1 MGIQRK
7 KKKQKI
13 QIPIA
18 AGVILLA
25 TAGLVYGLWRQ
36 SQPDQVVQAGKSS
49 QEQGSREQTVTYEG
63 KEYQYNEHLS
73 NFLFLGIDTR
83 EKAETETG
91 QADAGQADAIFLLSW
106 DRVEGTASL
115 LSIPRDTLTDIQV
128 FDQEGNSLGKSRDH
142 ISLAYAY
149 GDGGT
154 ESCRLME
161 EAVSDLLY
169 GIPIQGYCSI
179 SMDGIPALTDAVGG
193 VDVVLPDDS
202 LVEVNPAW
210 SQGQEVHLDG
220 TNAETFVRY
229 RDIQKEQS
237 ALSRLKRQQEF
248 LRAYGEKAVQAY
260 EADASFLTELYDS
273 LEEYMTTN
281 IGNDW
286 YAKILSA
293 LYQEGTIDSRTIPG
307 EGVQEA
313 GFDAYRTD
321 DSALYEMVL
330 EVFYEVKE

>member
-1 MGIQRK
+1 MGTQ
-7 KKKQKI
+7 KKQKI
-13 QIPIA
+13 QISIV
-18 AGVILLA
+18 AGIILLV
-25 TAGLVYGLWRQ
+25 TAGLGYGLWRQ
-36 SQPDQVVQAGKSS
+36 NRTDQAVQAGRISD
-49 QEQGSREQTVTYEG
+49 EQDSGDQTIIYEG

-73 NFLFLGIDTR
+73 NFLFLGVDTR
-83 EKAETETG
+83 EKAETKTG

-106 DRVEGTASL
+106 DRVEGTSYL
-115 LSIPRDTLTDIQV
+115 ISIPRDTLTDIQV

-161 EAVSDLLY
+161 EAVSNLLY
-169 GIPIQGYCSI
+169 GIPLQGYCSI

-193 VDVVLPDDS
+193 VDVILPDDS
-202 LVEVNPAW
+202 LADVNPGW

-220 TNAETFVRY
+220 TNVETFVRY

-237 ALSRLKRQQEF
+237 ALSRLERQQEF
-248 LRAYGEKAVQAY
+248 LRAYGKKAVQAY
-260 EADASFLTELYDS
+260 EEDASFLTELYDS
-273 LEEYMTTN
+273 LTEYMTTN

-293 LYQEGTIDSRTIPG
+293 LSQKGIADSRTIPG

-313 GFDAYRTD
+313 DFDAYRTD

-330 EVFYEVKE
+330 EVFYEVKG

>member
-1 MGIQRK
+1 MGTQ
-7 KKKQKI
+7 KKQKI
-13 QIPIA
+13 QISIV
-18 AGVILLA
+18 AGIILLV
-25 TAGLVYGLWRQ
+25 TAGLGYGLWRQ
-36 SQPDQVVQAGKSS
+36 NRTDQAVQSGRSS
-49 QEQGSREQTVTYEG
+49 DEQDSGDQTIIYEG

-73 NFLFLGIDTR
+73 NFLFLGVDTR
-83 EKAETETG
+83 EKAETKTG

-106 DRVEGTASL
+106 DRVEGTSYL
-115 LSIPRDTLTDIQV
+115 ISIPRDTLTDIQV

-161 EAVSDLLY
+161 EAVSNLLY
-169 GIPIQGYCSI
+169 GIPLQGYCSI

-193 VDVVLPDDS
+193 VDVILPDDS
-202 LVEVNPAW
+202 LADVNPGW

-220 TNAETFVRY
+220 TNVETFVRY

-237 ALSRLKRQQEF
+237 ALSRLERQQEF
-248 LRAYGEKAVQAY
+248 LRAYGKKAVQAY
-260 EADASFLTELYDS
+260 EEDASFLTELYDS
-273 LEEYMTTN
+273 LTEYMTTN

-293 LYQEGTIDSRTIPG
+293 LSQKGTADSRTIPG

-313 GFDAYRTD
+313 DFDAYRTD

-330 EVFYEVKE
+330 EVFYEVKG

>member
-1 MGIQRK
+1 MGTQ
-7 KKKQKI
+7 KKQKI
-13 QIPIA
+13 QISIA
-18 AGVILLA
+18 AGIILLV
-25 TAGLVYGLWRQ
+25 TAGLGYGLWRQ
-36 SQPDQVVQAGKSS
+36 NRTDQAVQSGRSS
-49 QEQGSREQTVTYEG
+49 DEQDSGDQTIIYEG

-73 NFLFLGIDTR
+73 NFLFLGVDTR
-83 EKAETETG
+83 EKAETKTG

-106 DRVEGTASL
+106 DRVEGTSYL
-115 LSIPRDTLTDIQV
+115 ISIPRDTLTDIQV

-161 EAVSDLLY
+161 EAVSNLLY
-169 GIPIQGYCSI
+169 GIPLQGYCSI

-193 VDVVLPDDS
+193 VDVILPDDS
-202 LVEVNPAW
+202 LADVNPGW

-220 TNAETFVRY
+220 TNVETFVRY

-237 ALSRLKRQQEF
+237 ALSRLERQQEF
-248 LRAYGEKAVQAY
+248 LRAYGKKAVQAY
-260 EADASFLTELYDS
+260 EEDASFLTELYDS
-273 LEEYMTTN
+273 LTEYMTTN

-293 LYQEGTIDSRTIPG
+293 LSQKGTADSRTIPG

-313 GFDAYRTD
+313 DFDAYRTD

-330 EVFYEVKE
+330 EVFYEVKG